1 MNRKVPSN
9 IHLRKHSRVLEIQF
23 DGTVY
28 SLECELLRVLSP
40 SAEVRGHGKPVLQ
53 TGKKNVGI
61 TGVEPVGNY
70 AIKLIFDDGHD
81 SGIYDWNYLYSLCT
95 HKDEYWDEYLKEMHE
110 ASASRDPEVSV
121 VQLMM
126 P

>member
-1 MNRKVPSN
+1 MNRTPPSN
-9 IHLRKHSRVLEIQF
+9 IHLRKSAKVLEIQF
-23 DGTVY
+23 ADTWY

-53 TGKKNVGI
+53 TGKKNVNI

-70 AIKLIFDDGHD
+70 AVKLVFDDGHD

-95 HKDEYWDEYLKEMHE
+95 QKEEYWDAYLKEMHV
-110 ASASRDPEVSV
+110 AGASRDPEVSV